1 MWCHEPKSCERS
13 KESKILLC
21 YLFDENHTGSTSRRR
36 TAFVSD
42 NLFPSFC
49 CEMEKPKVSV
59 VIELGLGWTG
69 VLASEYPELTAALRW
84 NDRLKINQTH
94 STFSTVR
101 NSSYSTGYK
110 VHLNMS
116 TDKHTKPHLNKH
128 LVTVKPRLTS
138 ILWRLC
144 EDLRFKCDTKVGITV
159 LTLTFYTWCELLG
172 GGAPGDCIR
181 VHVFFF
187 NP

>member
-1 MWCHEPKSCERS
+1 VSAPHCKKCDCRQYHSFQCGVMNPKVA

-21 YLFDENHTGSTSRRR
+21 YLFDENHAGSTSRRR

-49 CEMEKPKVSV
+49 CKMEKPKVSV

-84 NDRLKINQTH
+84 NDRLKTNQT
-94 STFSTVR
+94 TFNTVR
-101 NSSYSTGYK
+101 NSTGYK

-128 LVTVKPRLTS
+128 LVTVKPH
-138 ILWRLC
+138 
-144 EDLRFKCDTKVGITV
+144 
-159 LTLTFYTWCELLG
+159 LTLYYDVCVK
-172 GGAPGDCIR
+172 IR
-181 VHVFFF
+181 GS
-187 NP
+187 NAT